1 MNDWYSNRETVYS
14 PGYSRRQETG
24 ALDPYATVSFPVQQC
39 WDGTGPD
46 ATLSRQGMEE
56 ELTEMLAAVAEAKA
70 SSQRAEQPLSRE
82 ELAELLAAASRAEP
96 TPSPAPCADPA
107 AVEPI
112 SRIDRRR
119 MRPKSK
125 ALAAGQHVSQVTVL
139 FAAIAVCAACLLGW
153 SIAYSYGQLRAFAEY
168 ILPVE
173 VARWWPLTVYGPWF
187 VAALSILRA
196 TVQHQSARRSW
207 GVLLVASAMAVALCV
222 SHSSRS
228 VLAFVTLGIPP
239 ITALVCFWELTG
251 QVSSKHRTRKG
262 AHALQRAKV

>member
-1 MNDWYSNRETVYS
+1 MNDWYSNRETVYT
-14 PGYSRRQETG
+14 PGYSQRPETG
-24 ALDPYATVSFPVQQC
+24 ALDPCDTVSFPVQQY
-39 WDGTGPD
+39 WDGPGPD
-46 ATLSRQGMEE
+46 ATLSRQGLEE
-56 ELTEMLAAVAEAKA
+56 ELAEMLAAVSGPVA
-70 SSQRAEQPLSRE
+70 SPQRAEQPVTRE
-82 ELAELLAAASRAEP
+82 ELAELLAAAAGPKP
-96 TPSPAPCADPA
+96 TPSPVPSLDPA
-107 AVEPI
+107 VQPL

-119 MRPKSK
+119 MRPKSQ
-125 ALAAGQHVSQVTVL
+125 LHMAGQRISQVTVL

-153 SIAYSYGQLRAFAEY
+153 SIAYSYGQLRAFAEH
-168 ILPVE
+168 ILPAE

-251 QVSSKHRTRKG
+251 QVSSRQGTRKG
-262 AHALQRAKV
+262 AHALQRAKA